1 MKRILFLF
9 VLLVAGYGIC
19 SAQCDK
25 KYKMKTERVV
35 EIRED
40 STEGDEQPITAEIIL
55 SKDSIFIN
63 VTRPDG
69 SVIEISGKLIDKV
82 CKMNSEFTEGSYDFN
97 ADAELN
103 RNGESK
109 KTKLYFNLK
118 SKEGKIKIYGVP
130 EENPSEKICFV
141 IKEKEEI
148 K

>member
-1 MKRILFLF
+1 MKQVFLFF

-40 STEGDEQPITAEIIL
+40 SSEGDEQPITAEITL

-63 VTRPDG
+63 VTTPDG
-69 SVIEISGKLIDKV
+69 NIIEISGKLIDKV
-82 CKMNSEFTEGSYDFN
+82 CKMNSDFTEGTYDFN
-97 ADAELN
+97 ADAEMN
-103 RNGESK
+103 RNGETR

-130 EENPSEKICFV
+130 EENQSEKICFV
-141 IKEKEEI
+141 IKEKEEV

>member
-40 STEGDEQPITAEIIL
+40 STEGDEQPITAEITL

-63 VTRPDG
+63 VTTPDG
-69 SVIEISGKLIDKV
+69 NVIEISGKLIDKV
-82 CKMNSEFTEGSYDFN
+82 CKMNPEFTEGSYDFN

-130 EENPSEKICFV
+130 EESPSEKICFV
-141 IKEKEEI
+141 IKEKEEV

>member
-1 MKRILFLF
+1 
-9 VLLVAGYGIC
+9 
-19 SAQCDK
+19 K

-82 CKMNSEFTEGSYDFN
+82 CKMNPEFTEGSYDFN

>member
-82 CKMNSEFTEGSYDFN
+82 CKMNPEFTEGSYDFN

>member
-69 SVIEISGKLIDKV
+69 SVIEITGKLIDKV
-82 CKMNSEFTEGSYDFN
+82 CKMNPEFTEGSYDFN